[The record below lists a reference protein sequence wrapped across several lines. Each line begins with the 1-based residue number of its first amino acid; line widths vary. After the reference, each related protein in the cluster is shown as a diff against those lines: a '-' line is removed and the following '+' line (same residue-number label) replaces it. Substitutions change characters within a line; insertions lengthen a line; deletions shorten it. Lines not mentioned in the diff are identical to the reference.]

1 MLDSREYEGM
11 VYIKSRLWTSLICK
25 QILINIIII
34 INTEASICWRS
45 ELWEIMDLADRVHS
59 EEINLLLMMI
69 LWKSLASQN
78 TSQVREKMRERK
90 MLLSWS
96 VATKC

>member
-1 MLDSREYEGM
+1 MMLDSREYEGM
-11 VYIKSRLWTSLICK
+11 VYIKSRIRTSLICK

-45 ELWEIMDLADRVHS
+45 ELWEIMDLSDRVHS

-69 LWKSLASQN
+69 L
-78 TSQVREKMRERK
+78 
-90 MLLSWS
+90 
-96 VATKC
+96 